1 MDVVFH
7 FRRSPTRLL
16 RRSGIVSALA
26 TCVLSFS
33 PSVWAQSPC
42 AIVTRGATPTSA
54 DITAAINMALAPQT
68 CVAQV
73 EGNNKCTVITVQRV
87 FNASQ
92 GQPCITYNTHAAKL
106 SWTASTTS
114 GVTYNVYRSTTTPVP
129 LTTPYATTS
138 GTTFTDTNA
147 NLTPGATY
155 YYAVTAVLSGVQST
169 AVTAPAATIPS
180 P

>member
-7 FRRSPTRLL
+7 FRCSPKRLL
-16 RRSGIVSALA
+16 HRSGIVSALA
-26 TCVLSFS
+26 ACALSFS
-33 PSVWAQSPC
+33 PSLWPQSAC
-42 AIVTRGATPTSA
+42 AVATGGATPTSA
-54 DITAAINMALAPQT
+54 DVTAAINMALGTQT

-73 EGNNKCTVITVQRV
+73 EGNNVCTVITVQRV
-87 FNASQ
+87 YNASQ
-92 GQPCITYNTHAAKL
+92 GQPCITYKTHAAKL
-106 SWTASTTS
+106 SWTPSTTS
-114 GVTYNVYRSTTTPVP
+114 GVTYNVYRATTTPVP

-147 NLTPGATY
+147 NVTPGVTY

-169 AVTAPAATIPS
+169 AATVPGATIPS